1 MNVFDTL
8 KERGFIFQTTNEDE
22 LRAMLD
28 SERVTCYDGF
38 DPSADS
44 FHIGNLVGIMMLAHI
59 QRAGHQPIALVG
71 GGTGL
76 IGDPSG
82 KSEMRQMLTLER
94 AASNAEALK
103 AQLSRFL
110 EFGDGGAL
118 LVNNADWLVSINYIE
133 FLRDVGRYFKV
144 NEMIK
149 AKGYAERLEREQGLS
164 FVEFNYQV
172 LQAYDYLVLNDRY
185 GCKLQVGGADQWG
198 NIIAGVELI
207 RRVRGTPA
215 HALTSPLITTSTG
228 DKMGKSAAGA
238 RWLDADRMSPYDFFQ
253 FWRNVPD
260 ADVER
265 FLALFTFMPMDE
277 VREIGRIEGKSAAEI
292 NAAKETLAVA
302 VTTLVHGEGEA
313 QRALAAA
320 RENFALGGL
329 SADTPTSEMSR
340 ERFAEG
346 LPLADLLVE
355 IGTMPSKKEARR
367 KIEEGGVYLFG
378 EPIADARTRVTLDDF
393 REDQLHVRVG
403 KKTHH
408 RVLLTS

>member
-1 MNVFDTL
+1 MNVLDTL
-8 KERGFIFQTTNEDE
+8 KERGFVFQTTNEDE
-22 LRAMLD
+22 LRALLD

-44 FHIGNLVGIMMLAHI
+44 FHIGNLVGIMMLAHM

-82 KSEMRQMLTLER
+82 KTEMRQMLTLER
-94 AASNAEALK
+94 AARNADALK
-103 AQLSRFL
+103 AQLARFL
-110 EFGDGGAL
+110 DFGDEGAL
-118 LVNNADWLVSINYIE
+118 LVNNADWLVSLNYIE

-149 AKGYAERLEREQGLS
+149 AKGYAERLDREQGLS

-172 LQAYDYLVLNDRY
+172 LQAYDFLVLNDRY
-185 GCKLQVGGADQWG
+185 GCKLQIGGADQWG

-207 RRVRGTPA
+207 RRVKATPA
-215 HALTSPLITTSTG
+215 HALTSQLITTSTG

-238 RWLDADRMSPYDFFQ
+238 RWLAADKMSPYDFFQ

-260 ADVER
+260 VDIER
-265 FLALFTFMPMDE
+265 FLALFTFMPMDD
-277 VREIGRIEGKSAAEI
+277 VREVGRIEGKSAAQI
-292 NAAKETLAVA
+292 NDAKETLAVA
-302 VTTLVHGEGEA
+302 VTTLVHGEDEA
-313 QRALAAA
+313 NRARDAA
-320 RENFALGGL
+320 RANFAEGGL
-329 SADTPTSEMSR
+329 SADTPTSEMSP

-346 LPLADLLVE
+346 VPVADLLVE
-355 IGTMPSKKEARR
+355 TGMMPSKKEARR

-378 EPIADARTRVTLDDF
+378 EPVTDARARVTVDDF
-393 REDQLHVRVG
+393 RDDQLHVRVG
-403 KKTHH
+403 KKTHR
-408 RVLLTS
+408 RVVFKG